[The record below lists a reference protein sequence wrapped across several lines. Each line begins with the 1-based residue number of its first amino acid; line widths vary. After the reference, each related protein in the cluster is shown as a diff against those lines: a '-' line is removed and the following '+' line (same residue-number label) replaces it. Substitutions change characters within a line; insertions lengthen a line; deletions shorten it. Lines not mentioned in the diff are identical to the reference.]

1 MKKLFFLISI
11 CFLLI
16 YINNVQGALK
26 TGDPAPNFY
35 LTGHDGKTYSLNQ
48 FKSKVILIE
57 FLSTKCFACDM
68 VIPDI
73 NQIHEQF
80 SNENLMVIGI
90 LFNDEVEDINK
101 LKEFS
106 KNKVIKYPLFIA
118 DVKVKKLYNVYGFP
132 NFVILD
138 EKKQIRQIYRGITKD
153 TFGLLN
159 REIEKILN
167 KGGQ

>member
-1 MKKLFFLISI
+1 VKKLLFLFS
-11 CFLLI
+11 FLFL
-16 YINNVQGALK
+16 YINVVQGALK

-35 LTGHDGKTYSLNQ
+35 LIGQDGKNYSINQ
-48 FKSKVILIE
+48 IKSKVILIE

-73 NQIHEQF
+73 NQLHEKF
-80 SNENLMVIGI
+80 SNETLTVIGI
-90 LFNDEVEDINK
+90 LFNDEVENINK
-101 LKEFS
+101 LNEFS
-106 KNKVIKYPLFIA
+106 TNRGIKYPLFIA
-118 DVKVKKLYNVYGFP
+118 DVKLKKLYNIYGFP

-159 REIEKILN
+159 REVEKILN
-167 KGGQ
+167 KGGK

>member
-1 MKKLFFLISI
+1 
-11 CFLLI
+11 
-16 YINNVQGALK
+16 
-26 TGDPAPNFY
+26 
-35 LTGHDGKTYSLNQ
+35 
-48 FKSKVILIE
+48 
-57 FLSTKCFACDM
+57 M